1 MPLESI
7 GSYAVAGSTGANA
20 RGARQSNVAQY
31 PAVANDPVFATSSA
45 RGGNTGGSDEQQLA
59 SNTPNVAVYL
69 SPFIRLDIQTR
80 LAIVEFRDSQTGAV
94 KQQYPSPRVVEE
106 YRQNLPE
113 SSDLLQKPTKSD
125 TAESQRLQPQI
136 IGPNENSGT
145 PGQPGATTGTGDA
158 RSGTGTSAAAP
169 AGQTTGTNSPAPA
182 PAPAPL
188 AQAAAAAF
196 GAARSAAAPSREL
209 AIA

>member
-7 GSYAVAGSTGANA
+7 GSYAVAGSTGAIA

-31 PAVANDPVFATSSA
+31 SAVANDPVFATSSA
-45 RGGNTGGSDEQQLA
+45 RGGNTGGTDEQQLA

-69 SPFIRLDIQTR
+69 SPFIRLDIETR
-80 LAIVEFRDSQTGAV
+80 LAIVEFRDSHTGAV

-113 SSDLLQKPTKSD
+113 SSDLLQKPAKSD

-136 IGPNENSGT
+136 IGPNETRGT
-145 PGQPGATTGTGDA
+145 SGQPDATGTGDA
-158 RSGTGTSAAAP
+158 SGNSGSTAAASTGST
-169 AGQTTGTNSPAPA
+169 AGTSPAPA
-182 PAPAPL
+182 PAPL
-188 AQAAAAAF
+188 VQAAAAAF
-196 GAARSAAAPSREL
+196 GAARSAATPSREL
-209 AIA
+209 AVA